1 MHKQVLLLNK
11 SVKFYKMDFIFL
23 QQYKN
28 NGLID
33 ETYKIISKET
43 TYSTKEL
50 TSKVISEGFICMKN
64 FLFSFLKV

>member
-50 TSKVISEGFICMKN
+50 TSKVISEGFIVYEK
-64 FLFSFLKV
+64 LSI